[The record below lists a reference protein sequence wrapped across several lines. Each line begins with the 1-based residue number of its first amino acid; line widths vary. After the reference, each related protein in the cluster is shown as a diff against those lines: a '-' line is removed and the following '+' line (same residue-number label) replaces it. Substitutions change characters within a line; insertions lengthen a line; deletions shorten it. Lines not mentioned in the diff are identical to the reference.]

1 MLIDNGA
8 GGNPLG
14 QRINEMARKTIPHA
28 SAVAAS
34 LAVLAIQAICM
45 PPRAAESVVSL
56 DSAQITSG
64 AAAYAEHC
72 GACHGEGL
80 TGLNHAPSLKGAA
93 FWKSWTDKP
102 ARALYSRII
111 STMPLSEPG
120 TLEPKVV
127 LDVTVFILSANKQ
140 SIPEAGYKSAD
151 ELNGVPI
158 KRVD

>member
-1 MLIDNGA
+1 MA
-8 GGNPLG
+8 RPRARTPLG
-14 QRINEMARKTIPHA
+14 HRINELARKKMPQARAI
-28 SAVAAS
+28 AAS
-34 LAVLAIQAICM
+34 LVVLAVQTVCM
-45 PPRAAESVVSL
+45 SPRAAESVVNL
-56 DSAQITSG
+56 DSAQMVIG

-80 TGLNHAPSLKGAA
+80 AGLNHAPSLKGAA
-93 FWKSWTDKP
+93 FWKSWADKP

-127 LDVTVFILSANKQ
+127 LDITVFILSANKQ

-158 KRVD
+158 KRID